1 VFKGNRRV
9 QIRRSGYVQNN
20 SGGNV
25 ETLVSVWEVWADVK
39 ERRGSPAEFNQKDV
53 WTYDYEVMKRYERT
67 RPTKSNDILI
77 YDGVR
82 HKINSVSV
90 TSEETKDFEKI
101 RCTRVDNNINSNA
114 PAINMLPTQLVITA
128 TGVNSYTNS
137 SLIGAFISLL
147 TVDGLENEKK
157 STSTLDSQEKE
168 FYHNQAN
175 GNLLFSTTIAAGA
188 KIIVHYYSL

>member
-9 QIRRSGYVQNN
+9 QIRRSAYVQND

-25 ETLVSVWEVWADVK
+25 ETLVAVWSVWADVK
-39 ERRGSPAEFNQKDV
+39 ERRGNPTEFNQKEV
-53 WTYDYEVMKRYERT
+53 WTYDYEVLKRYERT

-82 HKINSVSV
+82 HKINSVSI

-128 TGVNSYTNS
+128 TGVNSYTEQ
-137 SLIGAFISLL
+137 FF
-147 TVDGLENEKK
+147 DRC
-157 STSTLDSQEKE
+157 
-168 FYHNQAN
+168 FY
-175 GNLLFSTTIAAGA
+175 FRC
-188 KIIVHYYSL
+188 

>member
-128 TGVNSYTNS
+128 TGVNNYTEQ
-137 SLIGAFISLL
+137 FF
-147 TVDGLENEKK
+147 DRC
-157 STSTLDSQEKE
+157 
-168 FYHNQAN
+168 FY
-175 GNLLFSTTIAAGA
+175 FRC
-188 KIIVHYYSL
+188 